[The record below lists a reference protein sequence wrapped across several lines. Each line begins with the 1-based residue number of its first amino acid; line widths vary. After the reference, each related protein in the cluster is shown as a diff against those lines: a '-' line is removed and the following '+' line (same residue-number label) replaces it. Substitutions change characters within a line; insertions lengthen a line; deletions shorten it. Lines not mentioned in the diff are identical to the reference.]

1 MNKFKQT
8 YIPIFAG
15 ILTSFSLC
23 LNVVFTS
30 NSSIKEM
37 FREEINGIG
46 ISELVTLIAIVIF
59 YQKVWYIFL
68 TCSKIITHILSGIF
82 ASFML
87 IGLSYSKLVTWDFI
101 FGNIRQFIIAC
112 IFFGGYFLLFDIC
125 LSLLYR
131 FCLSNMDKY
140 TAQIKKRV
148 PLFIEQHYAIF
159 AFVFISICWL
169 PYLLFNLPGSVPHD
183 GYRQIN
189 MFYNIE
195 PLSNHHPWVLTEFFG
210 FIMELG
216 RTVSD
221 NFGAFLIVLVL
232 FVIEA
237 FCYAIICNK
246 IKAWSASFAFN
257 ALVLIFFA
265 LLPVFGA
272 YAQAIIKDG
281 IFTAVFSLFFVY
293 YIDLCLAYI
302 RKKEINDFYK
312 KLIILFFIEMCVCLT
327 RNNGFHMIIPADL
340 LLLFFTVKKKRRYIL
355 LLSFCVL
362 ISYYLVDN
370 KLATYLGV
378 EPGSQRE
385 MLSIPF
391 QQTARYLKEYPDDV
405 SDAEEKAINNV
416 LSYSTIA
423 EKYTPEI
430 SDPVKSTYKDEA
442 TNEEL
447 ISYFKAWFTMFLK
460 HPDVYFEATF
470 NNTYGYY
477 YPFHN
482 CDALGA
488 YQFYI
493 KGEPI
498 ATGEFDIHYIIPKN
512 VQSIIVTYAEL
523 WRKIPGLSQLI
534 NPATYT
540 WILLIGIGYLCYQKK
555 YKGIVALVAPFLN
568 ILVCIASPVN
578 GLLRYSFPL
587 IGCTPIIIYWCL
599 FYKETKSN

>member
-1 MNKFKQT
+1 MNKFKQM
-8 YIPIFAG
+8 YFPIFAG
-15 ILTSFSLC
+15 ILTSISLC

-46 ISELVTLIAIVIF
+46 IGGLVIVIAIVLF
-59 YQKVWYIFL
+59 YKKVWHVFL
-68 TCSKIITHILSGIF
+68 AYSQIITHVLSGF
-82 ASFML
+82 FSVFML
-87 IGLSYSKLVTWDFI
+87 IGLSYSKLGTWDFI
-101 FGNIRQFIIAC
+101 FGNKRQFIIVC
-112 IFFGGYFLLFDIC
+112 LFFVGYFFLFDIC
-125 LSLLYR
+125 LSLLYK
-131 FCLSNMDKY
+131 FCSLNVDEN
-140 TAQIKKRV
+140 TAYPLKKV
-148 PLFIEQHYAIF
+148 PLFVEQHYVVF
-159 AFVFISICWL
+159 SFMFISICWL

-189 MFYNIE
+189 MYYDIE
-195 PLSNHHPWVLTEFFG
+195 PISNHHPWVLTKFFG
-210 FIMELG
+210 FLMELG
-216 RTVSD
+216 RNVSD
-221 NFGAFLIVLVL
+221 NFGVFLIVLVL
-232 FVIEA
+232 FVVEA
-237 FCYAIICNK
+237 FCYAVICGK
-246 IKAWSASFAFN
+246 IKAWSASFGFN
-257 ALVLIFFA
+257 AAVLIFFA
-265 LLPVFGA
+265 VLPVFGA

-302 RKKEINDFYK
+302 RKKEISDFSK
-312 KLIILFFIEMCVCLT
+312 KLIILFFIELCVCLT
-327 RNNGFHMIIPADL
+327 RNNGFHMILPADL
-340 LLLFFTVKKKRRYIL
+340 FLLFFTIKKKKKYIL
-355 LLSFCVL
+355 LLSLCVIL
-362 ISYYLVDN
+362 SYYLVDN

-391 QQTARYLKEYPDDV
+391 QQTARYLKEYPNDV
-405 SDAEEKAINNV
+405 SEAEEKAINNV

-430 SDPVKSTYKDEA
+430 SDPVKATYKDDA
-442 TNEEL
+442 TNKEL
-447 ISYFKAWFTMFLK
+447 LGYFKAWFTMFLK
-460 HPDVYFEATF
+460 HPDAYFEATF

-498 ATGEFDIHYIIPKN
+498 ATGEFDIHYIIPDN
-512 VQSIIVTYAEL
+512 IRSLVVTYAEL
-523 WRKIPGLSQLI
+523 WRKIPGLAQLI

-540 WILLIGIGYLCYQKK
+540 WLLMIGIGYLCYQKK
-555 YKGIVALVAPFLN
+555 YKGILALVAPFLN

-587 IGCTPIIIYWCL
+587 IGCTPVIIYWCL